1 MAFLKA
7 NNCFITKSKHKMKKL
22 VLMLAVAFSMSFVA
36 CGNKEAA
43 AEAETAAAPEGV
55 EEVAEVVTDSCC
67 AAADSCCADTVVAAA
82 AEVAEA
88 AN

>member
-1 MAFLKA
+1 
-7 NNCFITKSKHKMKKL
+7 MKKL

-43 AEAETAAAPEGV
+43 TEAEEAAVDTVAVVEAAA
-55 EEVAEVVTDSCC
+55 EEVVDTLTQ
-67 AAADSCCADTVVAAA
+67 DTVVAEV

-88 AN
+88 PAAE